1 MAMLAEEKLAR
12 ETQDKLNHEN
22 LENFKKEHKTE
33 IANLTAEYEKKLK
46 EMEEKHSAEISQ
58 IKTQMDTM
66 DKRHLEEM
74 EKLRSDMKKMEDNYK
89 EAISKVRAD
98 LE

>member
-33 IANLTAEYEKKLK
+33 IANLTEEYNKKLR
-46 EMEEKHSAEISQ
+46 EM
-58 IKTQMDTM
+58 
-66 DKRHLEEM
+66 
-74 EKLRSDMKKMEDNYK
+74 
-89 EAISKVRAD
+89 
-98 LE
+98 